1 MRSCSSAHATQA
13 LASRLCLVAILFA
26 GLLFSLPSRSQE
38 TPAGLG
44 AVELIANPD
53 ANLAVLDQEAL
64 LRAVFTLRTRT
75 WPDGTPVRI
84 FVFPEQHPAHESLCR
99 DLLGTFP
106 YVLRRA
112 WDQALFA
119 GTGLVPQVVE
129 SVEEM
134 RRRVGETPGALGY
147 VPVTDG
153 ALSTQELLAAPGL
166 ARTELK
172 S

>member
-1 MRSCSSAHATQA
+1 MRRRDDAANHLWRRLLAPVLLLTWMLCSPLA
-13 LASRLCLVAILFA
+13 LAQDQRV
-26 GLLFSLPSRSQE
+26 
-38 TPAGLG
+38 GLG

-53 ANLAVLDQEAL
+53 TNLSELDQDAL
-64 LRAVFTLRTRT
+64 LRAIFTLRTRT
-75 WPDGTPVRI
+75 WSDGTPVRI

-119 GTGLVPQVVE
+119 GTGLVPQVVD

-134 RRRVGETPGALGY
+134 RRRVEETPGALGY
-147 VPVTDG
+147 VPVDDG
-153 ALSTQELLAAPGL
+153 AFTTRGILAFPRL
-166 ARTELK
+166 AMKELK

>member
-1 MRSCSSAHATQA
+1 MLSCHRTAWSQPPKRWLCATVA
-13 LASRLCLVAILFA
+13 LIACLL
-26 GLLFSLPSRSQE
+26 GSQQSLAQDRQ
-38 TPAGLG
+38 TGLG

-53 ANLAVLDQEAL
+53 TNLARLDQDAL

-119 GTGLVPQVVE
+119 GTGLVPQVVD

-134 RRRVGETPGALGY
+134 RRRVNETPGALGY
-147 VPVTDG
+147 VPVADG
-153 ALSTQELLAAPGL
+153 AFSTQGILASPAVAL
-166 ARTELK
+166 NEFK